1 MADRRPAMP
10 GRIIAALRT
19 LVRRRA
25 AAMAGRSRRIV
36 TALPAK
42 MELLAAVWI
51 MVVTALAGAK
61 IALAPV
67 PPANLAE
74 FAGPF
79 LVYALIALAPV
90 MAWRLASRAY
100 PENAPVRRLDFH
112 LSALGRWTPVEP
124 HAARTRPEFGPF
136 GLMACLLVGLL
147 LNVPLRSLEFFLAVP
162 AVLDSA
168 PGWTRTVFLIMAGDV
183 IAMSFLYVTCF
194 VMALRGVALFPRML
208 LATWMIDIMMQLTMA
223 SAIAARPDLPPE
235 VAPAMQELLRGNL
248 LKVLVS
254 MGVWLPYLVLS
265 DRINL
270 TYRYRIRSG

>member
-1 MADRRPAMP
+1 M
-10 GRIIAALRT
+10 AALGR

-25 AAMAGRSRRIV
+25 AEMAGRSRRIV

-42 MELLAAVWI
+42 MEMLAAGWI
-51 MVVTALAGAK
+51 VAMTALAGAK

-67 PPANLAE
+67 PPATPTG

-162 AVLDSA
+162 AVSGNA
-168 PGWTRTVFLIMAGDV
+168 PGWTHTIFLVMAGDV

-208 LATWMIDIMMQLTMA
+208 LATWMVDIVMQLAMA
-223 SAIAARPDLPPE
+223 STIAAQPDLPPD
-235 VAPAMQELLRGNL
+235 VAPAVQELLRGNL

-254 MGVWLPYLVLS
+254 MGVWLPYLMLS

-270 TYRYRIRSG
+270 TYRLRIRMS